1 MATPAPTLSLKEVLR
16 LRPVRRLWA
25 AQVVSIFGDFL
36 AIFAI
41 YSVVSFRMHA
51 TATEITLI
59 LVSFLLPL
67 AIVGPVAG
75 VFVDHWNVKRTM
87 IASDLIRAVLAALLV
102 AATDVREIYVI
113 FFALGS
119 VSSFF
124 IPAQSVTL
132 RTIVPPAG
140 LMSANALMQN
150 AIQLMQIISPA
161 IAGVLVASVS
171 AKACFWLDSLSFIF
185 SASMVYRLTIDRA
198 PSRKPLNLSIVTAEM
213 NAGMKFIF
221 THSAVSFVILSLMA
235 GMFVIRCFFA
245 LIAVYVRDVLRGGS
259 ALFGSISSLVGVGI
273 IAGTQLIRHFAREKS
288 KAHLVILG
296 LVGIGISIVLMAAF
310 ANIPVTMA
318 ATLGIGFWVGF
329 LIVPTQVLLQ
339 EETPKEMLGRVSSSL
354 MSVMSISQVLA
365 MSGAGP
371 LAQTI
376 GIRNL
381 YYLSAALLL
390 ATAAFGYSRI
400 PKHGLS

>member
-1 MATPAPTLSLKEVLR
+1 MNSALGGSKLRWRSACGRPCASCSSLRAHRRSISARSSVVSIGEHFTKRRFSAIIARNRLIQTRTQKPGTEMATPAPTLSLKEVLR
-16 LRPVRRLWA
+16 LKPVRQLWA

-41 YSVVSFRMHA
+41 YSVASFRMHA
-51 TATEITLI
+51 TATEISLI

-75 VFVDHWNVKRTM
+75 VFVDRWNVKRTM
-87 IASDLIRAVLAALLV
+87 IASDLTRAVLAALLV
-102 AATDVREIYVI
+102 NATDIREIYVI
-113 FFALGS
+113 LFALSS

-132 RTIVPPAG
+132 RTIVPHAG

-171 AKACFWLDSLSFIF
+171 AKVCFWLDSLSFIF
-185 SASMVYRLTIDRA
+185 SASMVYTLTIDRE
-198 PSRKPLNLSIVTAEM
+198 PSRKPLNLSIVIAEM

-245 LIAVYVRDVLRGGS
+245 LLAVY
-259 ALFGSISSLVGVGI
+259 
-273 IAGTQLIRHFAREKS
+273 
-288 KAHLVILG
+288 
-296 LVGIGISIVLMAAF
+296 
-310 ANIPVTMA
+310 
-318 ATLGIGFWVGF
+318 
-329 LIVPTQVLLQ
+329 
-339 EETPKEMLGRVSSSL
+339 
-354 MSVMSISQVLA
+354 
-365 MSGAGP
+365 
-371 LAQTI
+371 
-376 GIRNL
+376 
-381 YYLSAALLL
+381 
-390 ATAAFGYSRI
+390 
-400 PKHGLS
+400 